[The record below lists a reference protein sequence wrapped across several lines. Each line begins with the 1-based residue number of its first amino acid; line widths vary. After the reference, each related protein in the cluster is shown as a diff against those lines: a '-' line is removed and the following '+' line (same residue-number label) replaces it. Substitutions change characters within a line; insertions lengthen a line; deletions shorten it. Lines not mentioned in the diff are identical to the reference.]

1 MVAEAKRVL
10 VCSAWPYA
18 SNVPHLG
25 NLIGSLLSGDAFMR
39 YYRLRGC
46 EVLHV
51 SGSDMHGTHIE
62 YEARKQGLEPKA
74 LAERVHQQIL
84 EILKAFE
91 IDMHYTSTES
101 PTHYRFVREVYKKAE
116 QNGYIFAKDE
126 ERAFCTHDQV
136 FLADRFIQGTCPYC
150 GSPNAYG
157 NQCDDCG
164 ALLEPEQLIDPI
176 CRLCNQKSIV
186 FKTTRNWYLDLPKLK
201 PQLERFLASRRFS
214 PNVQRF
220 TENLLKEGLKPRA
233 VTRDLRWGI
242 PAPFAGAEGK
252 VLYVWAEAA
261 LGYVSA
267 TIEHFEQ
274 KGEPDGWRRYWLP
287 DPAEGE
293 SVKHVYTQGKDNV
306 PFHTIFFP
314 AQLLATGEPYHLPD
328 QIAATEY
335 LNWLGG
341 QQFSK
346 TRRVG
351 LWGDEALELLPSV
364 YWRFY
369 LFSFRPETRDIDF
382 SWEDLDKAINGVL
395 VNNIANLI
403 HRVAT
408 LAHRKYG
415 GVVPAEPVAPD
426 VQRAVAETLQRY
438 RRAIEEDAQL
448 APALR
453 AIGDLAVVG
462 NEYVQREKPWEEH
475 NPRAIASAYSLVRA
489 LAVLLEPFVP
499 SFARKAYRVLGV
511 DASALTLEDV
521 GRVEPHEIKL
531 GEPEPL
537 LQKVDVEALAR
548 RYHEMKGL
556 KEQQTA

>member
-1 MVAEAKRVL
+1 MSAEAKRVL
-10 VCSAWPYA
+10 ICSAWPYA

-39 YYRLRGC
+39 YYRLKGC

-51 SGSDMHGTHIE
+51 SGSDMHGTNIE
-62 YEARKQGLEPKA
+62 YEAIKQGLEPKE
-74 LAERVHQQIL
+74 LAERVHRQIL
-84 EILKAFE
+84 EVIQAFE

-101 PTHYRFVREVYKKAE
+101 PTHYRFVRDVYKKAE
-116 QNGYIFAKDE
+116 ANSYIFAQDE
-126 ERAFCTHDQV
+126 ERAFCTNDEV

-164 ALLEPEQLIDPI
+164 ALLEPEQLVDPV
-176 CRLCNQKSIV
+176 CRLCNQRSIV
-186 FKTTRNWYLDLPKLK
+186 FKRTRNWYLDLPKLEPK
-201 PQLERFLASRRFS
+201 LKEFLSSRTFS
-214 PNVQRF
+214 DNVQRF

-242 PAPFAGAEGK
+242 PAPFAGADGK
-252 VLYVWAEAA
+252 VLYVWAENA

-267 TIEHFEQ
+267 TIEHFEGQ
-274 KGEPDGWRRYWLP
+274 GDPDGWRRYWLP
-287 DPAEGE
+287 EDEE
-293 SVKHVYTQGKDNV
+293 NVKHIYTQGKDNI

-328 QIAATEY
+328 QISATEY

-351 LWGDEALELLPSV
+351 IWCDEALELLPSV

-369 LFSFRPETRDIDF
+369 LLSFRPETRDINF
-382 SWEDLDKAINGVL
+382 SWEDLDKATNGVL

-408 LAHRKYG
+408 LTHRSYG
-415 GVVPAEPVAPD
+415 GVVPAEPVAPEI
-426 VQRAVAETLQRY
+426 QQAVEGTLQQY
-438 RRAIEEDAQL
+438 QQTIEAGAL

-453 AIGDLAVVG
+453 KVGDLAVLG
-462 NEYVQREKPWEEH
+462 NEYVQREKPWESH
-475 NPRAIASAYSLVRA
+475 NPKAIASAYHLVKA
-489 LAVLLEPFVP
+489 LAILLEPFVP
-499 SFARKAYRVLGV
+499 SFARKAYGVLSVGEP
-511 DASALTLEDV
+511 ALSDV
-521 GRVEPHEIKL
+521 TQVLPQEIKL
-531 GEPEPL
+531 GQPERL
-537 LQKVDVEALAR
+537 LSKIDVEALQE
-548 RYHEMKGL
+548 RYTQL
-556 KEQQTA
+556 KEQQKA

>member
-1 MVAEAKRVL
+1 
-10 VCSAWPYA
+10 
-18 SNVPHLG
+18 
-25 NLIGSLLSGDAFMR
+25 MR
-39 YYRLRGC
+39 YYRLKGC

-51 SGSDMHGTHIE
+51 SGSDMHGTNIE
-62 YEARKQGLEPKA
+62 YEAIKQDIEPKA
-74 LAERVHQQIL
+74 LAERVHRQIV

-101 PTHYRFVREVYKKAE
+101 LTHYRFVHDVYKKAE
-116 QNGYIFAKDE
+116 VNGYIFIKDE
-126 ERAFCTHDQV
+126 ERAFCTNDEV

-150 GSPNAYG
+150 DSPNAYG

-164 ALLEPEQLIDPI
+164 ALLEPEQLIDPV
-176 CRLCNQKSIV
+176 CRLCTQKSIV
-186 FKTTRNWYLDLPKLK
+186 FKQTRNWYLDLPKLEPK
-201 PQLERFLASRRFS
+201 LKEFLSSRAFS
-214 PNVQRF
+214 DNVQRF

-242 PAPFAGAEGK
+242 PAPFAGADGK
-252 VLYVWAEAA
+252 VLYVWAENA

-274 KGEPDGWRRYWLP
+274 QGDPDGWRAFWFP
-287 DPAEGE
+287 EDEE
-293 SVKHVYTQGKDNV
+293 NVKHIYTQGKDNI

-328 QIAATEY
+328 QISATEY

-351 LWGDEALELLPSV
+351 IWCDEALELLPSV

-369 LFSFRPETRDIDF
+369 LLSFRPETRDINF

-408 LAHRKYG
+408 LTHRSYG
-415 GVVPAEPVAPD
+415 GVVPAEPIDPEI
-426 VQRAVAETLQRY
+426 QRAVEGTLRQY
-438 RRAIEEDAQL
+438 QQTIEAGEL

-453 AIGDLAVVG
+453 KVGDLAVLG
-462 NEYVQREKPWEEH
+462 NEYVQREKPWESH
-475 NPRAIASAYSLVRA
+475 NPKAIASAYHLVKA
-489 LAVLLEPFVP
+489 LAILLEPFVP
-499 SFARKAYRVLGV
+499 SFAQKAYGVLSV
-511 DASALTLEDV
+511 SEPALRDV
-521 GRVEPHEIKL
+521 TQVLPQEIKL
-531 GEPEPL
+531 GQPERL
-537 LQKVDVEALAR
+537 LSKIDVEALQE
-548 RYHEMKGL
+548 RYTQL
-556 KEQQTA
+556 KEQQKP